1 MVDVS
6 SLKSLFDVYIFN
18 LCLSTRFSSLSVK
31 ASNTSTRCKCED
43 SLQENSADVSTVMS
57 DADEQ
62 GSTLTGRVR
71 KDEPGF
77 RTLWF
82 VYTLTDVFWSLVSCK
97 TTNNPWVAAVK
108 NLGMLFFWQR
118 KWVVISAFVLIFS
131 M

>member
-18 LCLSTRFSSLSVK
+18 LSLSARFSSLSVK
-31 ASNTSTRCKCED
+31 VSNTSTRCKCED

-77 RTLWF
+77 RTL
-82 VYTLTDVFWSLVSCK
+82 
-97 TTNNPWVAAVK
+97 
-108 NLGMLFFWQR
+108 
-118 KWVVISAFVLIFS
+118 
-131 M
+131 